1 LTYTLPKSLS
11 STDPSATITIYGT
24 ANKVTSNT
32 TVAAQHAKYVGTN
45 SISDGYSPIFTIKQP
60 DLNLTSTTDN
70 PLKLKKNQDANI
82 VGNVAYADTSKTVTN
97 ANMTV
102 HTILNNGTEKTF
114 SMSSSDPVGQ
124 LKATISKDDLLPDNT
139 LQVYVTDNNG
149 GVSNELTFNITVAGG
164 TVSISQYPI
173 NGYFKSVN
181 GSTSKNQLL
190 GRTGDWGLAV
200 SDTRGSGNS
209 WRLTANA
216 SKLVKTGTTTDFN
229 GDVVFKSGGTI
240 NSIEGNDVQIASGTT
255 LNDNS
260 VTDID
265 NNGPI
270 AVVFT

>member
-1 LTYTLPKSLS
+1 
-11 STDPSATITIYGT
+11 
-24 ANKVTSNT
+24 
-32 TVAAQHAKYVGTN
+32 
-45 SISDGYSPIFTIKQP
+45 
-60 DLNLTSTTDN
+60 
-70 PLKLKKNQDANI
+70 
-82 VGNVAYADTSKTVTN
+82 
-97 ANMTV
+97 
-102 HTILNNGTEKTF
+102 
-114 SMSSSDPVGQ
+114 MSSSDPVGQ

-139 LQVYVTDNNG
+139 LQVYITDNNG

-270 AVVFT
+270 AVVFYLKPVVTILPVLTRYNCLDLRRQHVNFR